1 MTSAN
6 SSLPLAG
13 KVIVVSGSSHGIGR
27 AVALRLAGEGAAVV
41 VNGSGTGVGGPAE
54 SRNVLAQLLEEV
66 ESLPGDAFA
75 YVGSVADDS
84 AAKRL
89 IESAV
94 GQFGQLDGLVNCAGI
109 AEPAGSS
116 VEAISD
122 EDWRRVRRVHLDGT
136 FSCCRHALPYLIAR
150 GGGSIINT
158 TSHAHLGIY
167 GGSAYGASKGAINS
181 LTWEVAADFSE
192 QKVRCNAISPGART
206 RLSSGPDYEAQI
218 EDLVARG
225 LLSREMAAMSLNVAG
240 PEGCASL
247 YAFLISDAASEIS
260 GEIFSASGG
269 YVGVFPKTQER
280 LLAFKDAD
288 SPWALRELAEKIPVA
303 LKAATPSK

>member
-1 MTSAN
+1 MSSTN
-6 SSLPLAG
+6 SSLPLVG

-41 VNGSGTGVGGPAE
+41 VNGSGTGAGGQAE
-54 SRNVLAQLLEEV
+54 SQRVLSQLLEEV

-75 YVGSVADDS
+75 FVGSVADDS
-84 AAKRL
+84 AAKEL

-94 GQFGQLDGLVNCAGI
+94 GQFGHLDGLVNCAGI

-136 FSCCRHALPYLIAR
+136 FSCCRHALPHLIAR

-167 GGSAYGASKGAINS
+167 GGSAYGAAKGAINS
-181 LTWEVAADFSE
+181 LTWEVAADFAE
-192 QKVRCNAISPGART
+192 KKIRCNAISPGART
-206 RLSSGPDYEAQI
+206 RLSSGSGYEAQI

-247 YAFLISDAASEIS
+247 YAYLLSDAAAEIS
-260 GEIFSASGG
+260 GEVFSASGG
-269 YVGVFPKTQER
+269 YVGVFPKPRER
-280 LLAFKDAD
+280 LLVFKDTD
-288 SPWALRELAEKIPVA
+288 SPWALSELAEQLPAA
-303 LKAATPSK
+303 LKAAKPAK